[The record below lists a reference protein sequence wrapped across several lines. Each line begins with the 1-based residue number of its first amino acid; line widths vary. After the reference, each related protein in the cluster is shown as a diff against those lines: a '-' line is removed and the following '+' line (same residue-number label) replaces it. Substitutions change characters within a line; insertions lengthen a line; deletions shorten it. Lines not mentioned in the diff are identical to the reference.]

1 MFHLRFE
8 FVHKKSFQLKIMAL
22 ITIVSLIGY
31 IETPIYGYNT
41 VRVSTNALNQTTTS
55 WQCNLKSLYFYQAF
69 SIVMLTQTFFIPF
82 VLMLTSSILI
92 IRGLSNIRK
101 RIEAHT
107 NRKMKSRKA
116 KDIKFAI
123 SSIVLNVLFILLT
136 SPQMLNYIITF
147 SDKTTSALYA
157 YSTVLI
163 YSVNFSKSFFAYL
176 VSNSI
181 FRREIKKMVN
191 RILMR
196 IMKFIKY
203 GHKSYTS
210 TT

>member
-1 MFHLRFE
+1 MCDISSTVSLVLLFIDLFKRDIILLIFCYLRFE
-8 FVHKKSFQLKIMAL
+8 FVHKKSFQLKIMTV

-69 SIVMLTQTFFIPF
+69 SIVMLIQVFFIPCA
-82 VLMLTSSILI
+82 LMLTSSILI
-92 IRGLSNIRK
+92 IRGLANTRK
-101 RIEAHT
+101 RIEAHE
-107 NRKMKSRKA
+107 NREMKSRKA

-123 SSIVLNVLFILLT
+123 SSIVLNVLFIVLT
-136 SPQMLNYIITF
+136 SPQMMNYIITF

-163 YSVNFSKSFFAYL
+163 YSVNLQIVIRPSRL
-176 VSNSI
+176 
-181 FRREIKKMVN
+181 
-191 RILMR
+191 
-196 IMKFIKY
+196 KFDI
-203 GHKSYTS
+203 
-210 TT
+210 